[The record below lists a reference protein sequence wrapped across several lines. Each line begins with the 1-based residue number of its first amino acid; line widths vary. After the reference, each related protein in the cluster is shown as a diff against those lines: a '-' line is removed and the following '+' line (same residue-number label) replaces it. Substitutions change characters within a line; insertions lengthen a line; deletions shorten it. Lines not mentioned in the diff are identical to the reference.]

1 MERKRLEGEE
11 GQMDVERLGS
21 MNNSLGTTMGQ
32 IGEPSGNLRGC
43 WVPGDP
49 TLPADLFPFPYSWR
63 ESE

>member
-1 MERKRLEGEE
+1 
-11 GQMDVERLGS
+11 MDVERLGS

-32 IGEPSGNLRGC
+32 IGEPSGNLHGC